1 MSGGCERSIVCGT
14 RKKTQA
20 IKKGMKYEYLIP
32 RSVFSFQFIR
42 EVNRFCS
49 GPFQLGP

>member
-1 MSGGCERSIVCGT
+1 MSGGCVGSIVCVT
-14 RKKTQA
+14 RKKPQA

-32 RSVFSFQFIR
+32 RSVFSFQPIR

-49 GPFQLGP
+49 GWFQLGP